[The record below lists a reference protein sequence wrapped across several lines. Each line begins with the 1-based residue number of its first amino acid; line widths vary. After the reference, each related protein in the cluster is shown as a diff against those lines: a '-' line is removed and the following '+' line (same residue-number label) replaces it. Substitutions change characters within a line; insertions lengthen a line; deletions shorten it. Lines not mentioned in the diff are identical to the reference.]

1 MIGWLG
7 GDRFILEEWTAHV
20 MCSYDHT
27 TYRIVILAREDLR
40 TKHSQTLITQSALEL
55 LAQPYRP
62 IYKDAWNFFRT
73 S

>member
-7 GDRFILEEWTAHV
+7 GDRFILEEWKAHW

-27 TYRIVILAREDLR
+27 IYCIVILENRARGL
-40 TKHSQTLITQSALEL
+40 SALEL